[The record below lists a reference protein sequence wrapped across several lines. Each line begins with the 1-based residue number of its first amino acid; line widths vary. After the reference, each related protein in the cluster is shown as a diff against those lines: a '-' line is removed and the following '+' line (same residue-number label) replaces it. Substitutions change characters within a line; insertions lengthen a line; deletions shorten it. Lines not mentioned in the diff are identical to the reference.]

1 MVLEEKKDLHKKIK
15 THFSLSFKIYTYYQW
30 QIQIYFTIET
40 CNKTPLQFISRIIL
54 HKIPANLD
62 GNLALLEP
70 FNVANSKLSVTPVGQ
85 LQEDWGRCAQ
95 ILPPPPHHHTSCG
108 HVTIILLRLTLIE
121 SLLAGYSIQRFSHQN
136 KNV

>member
-1 MVLEEKKDLHKKIK
+1 MVLEEKKDLHKNIK

-70 FNVANSKLSVTPVGQ
+70 FNVANSKLSLTPVGQ

-95 ILPPPPHHHTSCG
+95 ILPPPPPPPPHLLWSC
-108 HVTIILLRLTLIE
+108 HYNSLAADSNRELTCRLFNTTL
-121 SLLAGYSIQRFSHQN
+121 FSP
-136 KNV
+136 K